1 MISLFAS
8 IIFVVLLVLIKQ
20 SMDKLHAIIV
30 VIAFFIFVQFI
41 ILRQLIPLW
50 QKLAQ
55 IFTQVPYSKGLL
67 FTAFLLILSELI
79 CSLLDQLEYESFVTA
94 VQLSIRIVLV
104 SYWLTLLEPAFR
116 TLVNLLERF

>member
-8 IIFVVLLVLIKQ
+8 IIFVVLLLLIKQ
-20 SMDKLHAIIV
+20 SMDKLHAIIA

-50 QKLAQ
+50 QQLAQ

-67 FTAFLLILSELI
+67 FTAFLLILCELI
-79 CSLLDQLEYESFVTA
+79 CALLDQMEYESFVTA
-94 VQLSIRIVLV
+94 VQLSVRIVLV

-116 TLVNLLERF
+116 TLVNMLGRF